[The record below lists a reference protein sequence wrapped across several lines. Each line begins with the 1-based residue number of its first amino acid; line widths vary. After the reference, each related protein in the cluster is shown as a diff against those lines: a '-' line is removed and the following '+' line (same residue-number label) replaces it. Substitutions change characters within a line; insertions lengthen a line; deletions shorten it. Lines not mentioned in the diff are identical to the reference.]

1 MLRRW
6 FGSKSENMNVQQNNA
21 SDNRAALF
29 AAHTDERGYAAPRA
43 SFCYAALRVEA
54 CYHISIE

>member
-1 MLRRW
+1 
-6 FGSKSENMNVQQNNA
+6 MNVQQNNA